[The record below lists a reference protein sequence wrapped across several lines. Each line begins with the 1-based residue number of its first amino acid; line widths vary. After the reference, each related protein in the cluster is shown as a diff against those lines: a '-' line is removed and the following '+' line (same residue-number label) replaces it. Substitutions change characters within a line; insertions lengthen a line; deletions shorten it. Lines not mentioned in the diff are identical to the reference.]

1 MKREAVEER
10 TSLEI
15 IRLCH
20 STLDSQTLRVELL
33 KRLQTVLPFDSTFFS
48 TTDPSTQLFTSM
60 VTDDTPTWA
69 MLKFL
74 ENEFFQ
80 DDFNQFHTLL
90 KNRQSIGVLSE
101 QTQHQ
106 LQRSQRYRDILEPLA
121 LGDEMRAVFV
131 MNAACWGTLCLHRER
146 GAPEYTATEAAFLAR
161 LTPHIA
167 EGLRKA
173 LLLANTS
180 TTTAPDGP
188 GILILSEEYSV
199 VTMNA
204 VAAYWLAELTEAERG
219 DKQALPHMVKTVVT
233 RLQMIERGTAGPSP
247 VTPKLSL
254 HTPSGRWLMLYASR
268 LSNPGG
274 HGQIAVLF
282 EAAQPAELA
291 PLLLQAYH
299 LTKRE
304 GEVTQLVLRGRST
317 KEMAA
322 TMQISLD
329 TVQDHL
335 KAVFEKVNVSSR
347 RELAGSIFAQQ
358 YQPHFQ
364 AGAPLD
370 TSGRLTSL
378 DSPSFKDTIALS

>member
-1 MKREAVEER
+1 MVISWSHDAQK
-10 TSLEI
+10 L
-15 IRLCH
+15 L
-20 STLDSQTLRVELL
+20 VELAKL
-33 KRLQTVLPFDSTFFS
+33 PQNVLPFDSTFFT
-48 TTDPSTQLFTSM
+48 TTDPSTQVFPSL
-60 VTDDTPTWA
+60 VTEDSPTWA
-69 MLKFL
+69 MLQFL

-161 LTPHIA
+161 LAPHIA

-219 DKQALPHMVKTVVT
+219 AQQALPHMVKTVVT
-233 RLQMIERGTAGPSP
+233 RLQMIKRGTAGPYP
-247 VTPKLSL
+247 AMPKFSL
-254 HTPSGRWLMLYASR
+254 H
-268 LSNPGG
+268 N
-274 HGQIAVLF
+274 
-282 EAAQPAELA
+282 
-291 PLLLQAYH
+291 
-299 LTKRE
+299 
-304 GEVTQLVLRGRST
+304 
-317 KEMAA
+317 
-322 TMQISLD
+322 
-329 TVQDHL
+329 
-335 KAVFEKVNVSSR
+335 
-347 RELAGSIFAQQ
+347 
-358 YQPHFQ
+358 
-364 AGAPLD
+364 
-370 TSGRLTSL
+370 TSVRCQMHV
-378 DSPSFKDTIALS
+378 